1 MTDKRGKIAANY
13 GPFPIAAGMAAA
25 RVQILEQQ
33 LASGMFGGERA
44 AQMKSELETLRKFYP
59 QAQQAP

>member
-1 MTDKRGKIAANY
+1 MKRPETAANY
-13 GPFPIAAGMAAA
+13 GAFPITAGMAAA
-25 RVQILEQQ
+25 RVQVLEQQ
-33 LASGMFGGERA
+33 LASGMFGGKQV